1 MAATAWSVLPPV
13 ITIILALWTKEVYM
27 SLIIGI
33 LSGALL
39 FAGGNPLEA
48 IITMFTVMSDKVGK
62 NVNILVFLVILGI
75 LVAAIARSGATR
87 AYGEWAARTA
97 RFFRNLSGRVCTL
110 ARDRSNGDA
119 CTKQ

>member
-62 NVNILVFLVILGI
+62 NVNILMFLVILGI
-75 LVAAIARSGATR
+75 IVAAIARSGATR
-87 AYGEWAARTA
+87 AYG
-97 RFFRNLSGRVCTL
+97 
-110 ARDRSNGDA
+110 
-119 CTKQ
+119 